1 MVRRRPSP
9 AVTTMPV
16 VLVVVVFVGV
26 VVGGASASAGPLKAH
41 YYRHVCPAAEAV
53 VRDIVTARVAADP
66 TALPAK
72 LLRLF
77 FHDCFVRV
85 RVRRVGA
92 DRHGGRERRGG
103 GGGTRTRGRTGRWGG
118 YDVIETGKGGLE
130 GGCPGVVSWAEIV
143 AFAARNAVS
152 YQVKPSH
159 YSLSS
164 PAPTPASIVDAFSPC
179 VQFGRDLWDVQLGR
193 RDGVV
198 SLASEAL
205 ANLPAPSDNFT
216 TLESNFAGKGLD
228 VKDLVI
234 LSGAHTIGVGHCNLF
249 GARLFN
255 FTGAAAPSAD
265 PSLNAAYA
273 AQLRATCGSPSNNAT
288 AVPMDPGSPAR
299 FDAHYFVNL
308 KLGRG
313 LFASDAALLADR
325 RAAALVHGLTD
336 QDYFLREFK
345 NAVRKMGRVGVL
357 TGDQGEIRKNCR
369 AINGK

>member
-1 MVRRRPSP
+1 MAAMVRRRPSP

-66 TALPAK
+66 AALPAK

-77 FHDCFVRV
+77 FHDCFVRGCDASV
-85 RVRRVGA
+85 LIDTVAGSGA
-92 DRHGGRERRGG
+92 AAAAEKDAAPNGSL
-103 GGGTRTRGRTGRWGG
+103 GG
-118 YDVIETGKGGLE
+118 YDVIDTAKAVLE
-130 GGCPGVVSWAEIV
+130 AVCPGVVSCADIV
-143 AFAARNAVS
+143 ALAARDAVS
-152 YQVKPSH
+152 Y
-159 YSLSS
+159 
-164 PAPTPASIVDAFSPC
+164 
-179 VQFGRDLWDVQLGR
+179 QFGRDLWDVQLGR